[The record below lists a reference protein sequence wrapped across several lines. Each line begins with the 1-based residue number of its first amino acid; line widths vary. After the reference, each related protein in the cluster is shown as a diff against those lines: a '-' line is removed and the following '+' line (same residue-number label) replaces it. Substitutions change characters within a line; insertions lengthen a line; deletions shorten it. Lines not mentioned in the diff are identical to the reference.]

1 MKCKKILI
9 ILLIFIFIVVFF
21 ICSYILLKDFQELN
35 KSNESTE
42 NLIEESIEVIEETQK
57 KYIDWDYL
65 KSVNEDIIAWIEI
78 EGTNINY
85 PILKDK
91 KLYYLK
97 HSFDKTYNSN
107 GSIFTTNYLPFDDE
121 ETIVY
126 GHNMKNGAM
135 FSHLSKYLDK
145 DFLYSHLKFKI
156 YTPNCNYEA
165 TIISVYS
172 IGVEIEY
179 NNTKDI
185 NFEDKIEY
193 YKQNSKYNI
202 EINEDITKILKLST
216 CSYINAK
223 SRPTEQRYYIIA
235 SIKAIYEQNV
245 EKELTN

>member
-9 ILLIFIFIVVFF
+9 TLLIFICIVVFF
-21 ICSYILLKDFQELN
+21 ICSYILLRDFQELN

-65 KSVNEDIIAWIEI
+65 KSVNEDIIAWVEI

-97 HSFDKTYNSN
+97 RSFDKTYNSN
-107 GSIFTTNYLPFDDE
+107 GSIFTTNRLPFEDS

-135 FSHLSKYLDK
+135 FSDLSKYYNK
-145 DFLYSHLKFKI
+145 EFLNSHLKFKI
-156 YTPNCNYEA
+156 YTPNCDYEA
-165 TIISVYS
+165 RVISVYS
-172 IGVEIEY
+172 IGIETE
-179 NNTKDI
+179 NNNIKSL
-185 NFEDKIEY
+185 NFDEKIQY
-193 YKQNSKYNI
+193 YKKISRYDIDNNE
-202 EINEDITKILKLST
+202 EINKIVKLST

-223 SRPTEQRYYIIA
+223 TTPTDQRYYIVANLKNI
-235 SIKAIYEQNV
+235 
-245 EKELTN
+245 